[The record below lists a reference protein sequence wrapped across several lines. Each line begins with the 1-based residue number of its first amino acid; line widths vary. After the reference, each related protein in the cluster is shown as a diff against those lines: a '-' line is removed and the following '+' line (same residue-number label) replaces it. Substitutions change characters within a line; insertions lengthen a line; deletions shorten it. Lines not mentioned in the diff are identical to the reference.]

1 MIHPEVMRL
10 MMKERFLGLQNSA
23 RRAPRPEPFVPPAA
37 PPADIEL
44 RLCSVPD
51 DEALERLAAL
61 NERPL
66 PFGRFVVAF
75 SNGRLVA
82 ALPLGGGHV
91 LRDPFVATEQL
102 LPLLE
107 LRADQ
112 IRGRAPRRHL
122 SLRPATLLQR
132 SARA

>member
-10 MMKERFLGLQNSA
+10 IMKERFLGLQNSA
-23 RRAPRPEPFVPPAA
+23 RRAPHPEPVFQAAA

-44 RLCSVPD
+44 RLCSVRD

-61 NERPL
+61 SERPL

-112 IRGRAPRRHL
+112 IRGRAPGRRL
-122 SLRPATLLQR
+122 SLRPAALLHR
-132 SARA
+132 TARV

>member
-1 MIHPEVMRL
+1 VIHPEIMRL
-10 MMKERFLGLQNSA
+10 IMKERFLGLQDSA
-23 RRAPRPEPFVPPAA
+23 RRVPRPEPVAKAVPA
-37 PPADIEL
+37 ADIEL
-44 RLCSVPD
+44 RLCSVRD

-75 SNGRLVA
+75 SNGQLVA
-82 ALPLGGGHV
+82 ALPLGGGHM
-91 LRDPFVATEQL
+91 LTDPFVQTGHL
-102 LPLLE
+102 RGLLE

-112 IRGRAPRRHL
+112 IRGRKPGRRL
-122 SLRPATLLQR
+122 SLRPAAFLGR

>member
-10 MMKERFLGLQNSA
+10 IMKERFLGLQNSA
-23 RRAPRPEPFVPPAA
+23 RRAPRPEPFLPVSAA
-37 PPADIEL
+37 PPVDVEL
-44 RLCSVPD
+44 RLCSVRD

-112 IRGRAPRRHL
+112 IRGRAPKRRL
-122 SLRPATLLQR
+122 SLRRAALLHR
-132 SARA
+132 PTV

>member
-1 MIHPEVMRL
+1 MIHPEIMRL
-10 MMKERFLGLQNSA
+10 IMKERFLGLQNSA
-23 RRAPRPEPFVPPAA
+23 RRVPRPEPVAKAAVPAA
-37 PPADIEL
+37 NIEL
-44 RLCSVPD
+44 RLCSVRD

-75 SNGRLVA
+75 SNGQLVA
-82 ALPLGGGHV
+82 ALPLGGGHM
-91 LRDPFVATEQL
+91 LTDPFVQTSHL
-102 LPLLE
+102 RGLLE

-112 IRGRAPRRHL
+112 IRGRKPRRRL
-122 SLRPATLLQR
+122 SLRPAALLGR

>member
-10 MMKERFLGLQNSA
+10 IMKERFLGLQNSA
-23 RRAPRPEPFVPPAA
+23 RRAPRPEPFLPVTPA
-37 PPADIEL
+37 PPVDVEL
-44 RLCSVPD
+44 RLCSVRD

-112 IRGRAPRRHL
+112 IRGRASKRRL
-122 SLRPATLLQR
+122 SLRPAALLRR
-132 SARA
+132 STV